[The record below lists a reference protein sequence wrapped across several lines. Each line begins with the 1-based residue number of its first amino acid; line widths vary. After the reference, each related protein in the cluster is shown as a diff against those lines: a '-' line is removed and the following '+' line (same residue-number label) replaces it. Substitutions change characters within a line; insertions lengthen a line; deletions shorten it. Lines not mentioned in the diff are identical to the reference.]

1 MQTKLS
7 ILVTIMSGL
16 LIGTNVQAS
25 SGYCEKNIVKRSVSQ
40 FSIGEKNL
48 AKLCN
53 AYDRC
58 NAKSAGSSRCDQQF
72 AASANRQ
79 CHEKYASK
87 TELGVCKFSVNTYS
101 RLLQKYARV
110 KTNN

>member
-7 ILVTIMSGL
+7 ILVTMILGL

-40 FSIGEKNL
+40 YSIGKTNL

-58 NAKSAGSSRCDQQF
+58 NAKSAGSSRCDKQF

-79 CHEKYASK
+79 CHGKYVSK
-87 TELGVCKFSVNTYS
+87 TELGVCKFSVKTYS

-110 KTNN
+110 KTSS